1 MPVCIHERLPDVR
14 IEPNRVLGGF
24 LLALPSHEIPLDV
37 CDNPLTLSV
46 ADLLHAL
53 AVHMEAAVSQSDL
66 IRVCDHM
73 PSIHRYHAVAVLVDV
88 TVNPNE
94 LADWKI
100 GFEGLSHG
108 FDSSNFS
115 GWLNN

>member
-66 IRVCDHM
+66 IRVCDH
-73 PSIHRYHAVAVLVDV
+73 SSGIYGHDRVAVLVDV
-88 TVNPNE
+88 TVYPNE
-94 LADWKI
+94 LTDWE
-100 GFEGLSHG
+100 FGLKRLLHG